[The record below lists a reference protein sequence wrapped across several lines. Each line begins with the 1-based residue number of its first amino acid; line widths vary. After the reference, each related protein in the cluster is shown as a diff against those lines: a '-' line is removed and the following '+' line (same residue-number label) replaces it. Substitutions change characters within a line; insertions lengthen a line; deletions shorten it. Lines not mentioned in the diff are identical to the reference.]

1 MQKFPAFFYTFVQ
14 HAKAF
19 SVSPLLIWRTVKPFL
34 PYIAGLALLVGAY
47 LWVDHRSF
55 TRGAHSRD
63 SEVTALNTTITNM
76 KAASAKALATN
87 EANVS
92 RINGLQAQIT
102 KDRNDEAPKQIAAGD
117 SAIADWIRLHPAPQA
132 NPGGTGKDHASG
144 LSDTTGQ
151 PDAALAQTVVP
162 VSDLTAC
169 NLAYVTA
176 TGLQDWIREQA
187 AIER

>member
-1 MQKFPAFFYTFVQ
+1 M
-14 HAKAF
+14 
-19 SVSPLLIWRTVKPFL
+19 SPLLIWRTVKPFL
-34 PYIAGLALLVGAY
+34 PYMAGIALLVGAY
-47 LWVDHRSF
+47 LWLDHRSF
-55 TRGAHSRD
+55 NRGAHSRD
-63 SEVTALNTTITNM
+63 AEVNALNTTIANM
-76 KAASAKALATN
+76 KAASAKALADN

-117 SAIADWIRLHPAPQA
+117 AAIADWIRLHPAPRA
-132 NPGGTGKDHASG
+132 NPGSSGKDHASG
-144 LSDTTGQ
+144 ISNTTGQ
-151 PDAALAQTVVP
+151 PDAAIAQTTVP
-162 VSDLTAC
+162 VADLTAC